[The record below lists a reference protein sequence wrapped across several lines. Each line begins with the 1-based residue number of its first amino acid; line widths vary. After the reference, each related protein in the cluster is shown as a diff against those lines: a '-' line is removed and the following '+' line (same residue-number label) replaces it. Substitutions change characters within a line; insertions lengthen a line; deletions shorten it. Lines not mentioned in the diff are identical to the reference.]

1 MNVVIVEDEGVTA
14 LFIKEVLRDLK
25 HNVAAVFD
33 NADELFSFLKSNQV
47 DLIFMD
53 INIKGSYDGIQ
64 TATIAHA
71 RYPNISFVYLTS
83 YKDSETI
90 KSAQAVNPLGYLIKP
105 IVESD
110 LEAILMVVGGYKK
123 SSLRV
128 EPTQIRF
135 GDYSYNLKTK
145 TLSVNNTVITLSKN
159 ELLCIDILAHNRN
172 SYISSEQLI
181 ARIWGDEENRFDSLR
196 ELIYRLRK
204 KVPNLPL
211 HSSSNIG
218 YTLSSLENS

>member
-14 LFIKEVLRDLK
+14 LFIQEVIKDL
-25 HNVAAVFD
+25 HHTVVGVFD
-33 NADELFSFLKSNQV
+33 NANELFTFLKSNQV

-53 INIKGSYDGIQ
+53 INIKGPHDGIQ
-64 TATIAHA
+64 TANITHA

-90 KSAQAVNPLGYLIKP
+90 RNAQAVKPLGYLIKP

-110 LEAILMVVGGYKK
+110 LEAIMMVVDGYKNSYIK
-123 SSLRV
+123 V
-128 EPTQIRF
+128 EPTQILF
-135 GDYSYNLKTK
+135 EHYSYDCKTK
-145 TLSVNNTVITLSKN
+145 TLYANNKIITLSKN
-159 ELLCIDILAHNRN
+159 ELLCMDALIHNRN
-172 SYISSEQLI
+172 TYISSEQLI
-181 ARIWGDEENRFDSLR
+181 ATIWKHEQNRLDSLR

-204 KVPNLPL
+204 KLPNLSL

-218 YTLSSLENS
+218 YILRTSTDM